1 MKRTMMLT
9 AAIMTFISAGTMLQA
24 LFPVS
29 LVLSGSAQAA
39 TTEQRSVFTIA
50 NMTCALCPITVKTA
64 IQGVT
69 GVKSVVINFE
79 AKTATVVFDPSTATI
94 EAIVAA
100 STNAGY
106 PAQVTKS

>member
-9 AAIMTFISAGTMLQA
+9 AAIIAFTVVGTMPSR
-24 LFPVS
+24 LFPLS
-29 LVLSGSAQAA
+29 SGLSGSAQAA
-39 TTEQRSVFTIA
+39 TTEQRSIFTIA

-64 IQGVT
+64 MQGVT
-69 GVKSVVINFE
+69 GVKSVVIDFE
-79 AKTATVVFDPSTATI
+79 AKTATVVFDPSAAMI

>member
-1 MKRTMMLT
+1 MKRTMIFT
-9 AAIMTFISAGTMLQA
+9 AALITLTVAGTMPSG
-24 LFPVS
+24 LFPLS
-29 LVLSGSAQAA
+29 SALSGSAQAA

-64 IQGVT
+64 MLGVT
-69 GVKSVVINFE
+69 GVKSVVIDFE
-79 AKTATVVFDPSTATI
+79 AKTATVVFDPSAATI
-94 EAIVAA
+94 EAIGAS